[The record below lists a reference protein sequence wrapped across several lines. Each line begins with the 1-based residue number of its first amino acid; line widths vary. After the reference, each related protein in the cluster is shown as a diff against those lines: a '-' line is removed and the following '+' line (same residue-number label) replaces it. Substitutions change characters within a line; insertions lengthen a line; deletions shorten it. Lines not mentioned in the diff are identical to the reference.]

1 VRRTTPLFLSALLAA
16 ACVLPAAA
24 SVPSKQF
31 TNRARGLVSQLD
43 PRGTPDF
50 SRGLNQSLDPHPF
63 SNEFYLLQFASE
75 TVLAEA
81 HQQRSSWFSPV
92 LNPVT
97 NAATALSKKVAS
109 LRHALARMMP

>member
-1 VRRTTPLFLSALLAA
+1 M
-16 ACVLPAAA
+16 
-24 SVPSKQF
+24 
-31 TNRARGLVSQLD
+31 SQLD